1 MEPEAIDSC
10 CFEALVERGR
20 RSAASGN
27 PEAAAAAFREALAL
41 WRGPALEGVAD
52 VSFARAEA
60 ARLEEARLA
69 ALEERIDADL
79 ACGRH
84 GPLVG
89 ELAGLTREHPLRERL
104 WAHRMLAL
112 YRAGRQAEA
121 LRAYQ
126 DVRRYLGEELGIEP
140 GQELRH
146 LETAMLRHDPAIDWS
161 PGEQPDSPAAGVVS
175 FLFTDVVGST
185 ELLERVGDDTA
196 DELRRRH
203 FAVLREALDAH
214 GGTEVKSLGDGLM
227 AAFASPLAAVRCAVA
242 IQRAVAEDSRSGDA
256 PMAVRVGL
264 HAGEPIGEGDDY
276 FGTPVVVAQRLCARA
291 RGAQI
296 LASALVQG
304 LVANRDGCSFRPL
317 GGLALKGFTDPV
329 AACEVV
335 WEEAP
340 ETVLPLP
347 LPLER
352 ESSAFVARTEELH
365 RLDAAWEDARAGRR
379 QLVLVA
385 GEPGIGKTR
394 LTAEF
399 VKRTHAGGGA
409 AVLFGRCD
417 EGMGVPYQPFVE
429 ALGLY
434 LRQATTPTLGRLA
447 GELVRLVPEIPQR
460 VADLPPPIRSDP
472 ETERY
477 RLFDAVAAW
486 LSAVSAE
493 CPVVLVLDDLHWAS
507 RPTLSLLGHL
517 FRSGE
522 PLRLLIVATHRDT
535 DSDVTADLTDALADL
550 MREPGI
556 DRIRLDGLDEA
567 GVAAYLEARAHHELD
582 DAGRA
587 LAATVHA
594 GTAGNPFF
602 VSQVMRHLAET
613 EAIVRREGRWTSE
626 TPVSALGVPE
636 GVRDVIAQRL
646 GRLPAETG
654 DLLGL
659 ASVIGDR
666 VELDVLVRAWAEP
679 EVATLRAL
687 DPATTARLIT
697 ETGDAAVEYRFV
709 HALVRATLYDR
720 LPRSRRTEY
729 HLRAAQA
736 IEAAHGA
743 RLDDDLPALAHH
755 YARAGRD
762 QRPAAIDC
770 ATRAGDRA
778 LAQQASDEAV
788 SWYGQALDLFTA
800 AGIADDAQR
809 CDLLISF
816 GEAQRRT
823 GDPAHRDTLL
833 TAARLAQ
840 ELRDAVRLARAALAN
855 TRGFSIGGEVDAD
868 RASTLEAALEA
879 LGDAEPGLRARLLI
893 TLANEVEFSSDR
905 ERRHRLATEALAV
918 ARQLEDPEVLGY
930 VLATGY
936 LPSLG
941 LLDVHQ
947 LEENVAQLAV
957 VSEQV
962 GDPAVRWWAAVC
974 AVIDRASR
982 RGLLRRPPACRRCGQ
997 VGRGAPPALP
1007 ALRSGVATG
1016 EPGHDRRGSR
1026 HR

>member
-1 MEPEAIDSC
+1 M
-10 CFEALVERGR
+10 
-20 RSAASGN
+20 
-27 PEAAAAAFREALAL
+27 
-41 WRGPALEGVAD
+41 
-52 VSFARAEA
+52 
-60 ARLEEARLA
+60 
-69 ALEERIDADL
+69 
-79 ACGRH
+79 
-84 GPLVG
+84 
-89 ELAGLTREHPLRERL
+89 
-104 WAHRMLAL
+104 
-112 YRAGRQAEA
+112 
-121 LRAYQ
+121 
-126 DVRRYLGEELGIEP
+126 
-140 GQELRH
+140 
-146 LETAMLRHDPAIDWS
+146 
-161 PGEQPDSPAAGVVS
+161 
-175 FLFTDVVGST
+175 
-185 ELLERVGDDTA
+185 
-196 DELRRRH
+196 
-203 FAVLREALDAH
+203 
-214 GGTEVKSLGDGLM
+214 
-227 AAFASPLAAVRCAVA
+227 
-242 IQRAVAEDSRSGDA
+242 
-256 PMAVRVGL
+256 
-264 HAGEPIGEGDDY
+264 
-276 FGTPVVVAQRLCARA
+276 VVAQRLCARA

-399 VKRTHAGGGA
+399 AKRTHAGGGA

-550 MREPGI
+550 MRQPGI

-613 EAIVRREGRWTSE
+613 EAIVRREGRWTPE
-626 TPVSALGVPE
+626 TPVTALGVPE
-636 GVRDVIAQRL
+636 GVRDVIARRL

-666 VELDVLVRAWAEP
+666 FELDVLVRAWAEP
-679 EVATLRAL
+679 GGF
-687 DPATTARLIT
+687 DPA
-697 ETGDAAVEYRFV
+697 
-709 HALVRATLYDR
+709 
-720 LPRSRRTEY
+720 
-729 HLRAAQA
+729 
-736 IEAAHGA
+736 GA
-743 RLDDDLPALAHH
+743 RPRHH
-755 YARAGRD
+755 
-762 QRPAAIDC
+762 RPPD
-770 ATRAGDRA
+770 
-778 LAQQASDEAV
+778 
-788 SWYGQALDLFTA
+788 
-800 AGIADDAQR
+800 
-809 CDLLISF
+809 
-816 GEAQRRT
+816 
-823 GDPAHRDTLL
+823 HR
-833 TAARLAQ
+833 
-840 ELRDAVRLARAALAN
+840 N
-855 TRGFSIGGEVDAD
+855 G
-868 RASTLEAALEA
+868 
-879 LGDAEPGLRARLLI
+879 
-893 TLANEVEFSSDR
+893 
-905 ERRHRLATEALAV
+905 RRHRRVPLRPRPRPGHAL
-918 ARQLEDPEVLGY
+918 RRSPPG
-930 VLATGY
+930 
-936 LPSLG
+936 P
-941 LLDVHQ
+941 
-947 LEENVAQLAV
+947 
-957 VSEQV
+957 
-962 GDPAVRWWAAVC
+962 P
-974 AVIDRASR
+974 DRVPPPGRPGHRSR
-982 RGLLRRPPACRRCGQ
+982 PRRPPRR
-997 VGRGAPPALP
+997 RPARPRPP
-1007 ALRSGVATG
+1007 LR
-1016 EPGHDRRGSR
+1016 PRRP
-1026 HR
+1026 